1 MLSTVLDREAAQISQ
16 KDVTPPP
23 LRNLGKREKPDDMLV
38 SSVNDTR

>member
-23 LRNLGKREKPDDMLV
+23 LRNLGKPDDMLV